1 MDAEAFDR
9 YVTQRYAALVGHV
22 AAMCGDREDAADAV
36 QEALTRAWARR
47 GAFGRH
53 PNKDAW
59 VRTVARNLLVDGWR
73 RRRRHTA
80 LTIEPLYD
88 DPDVVAR
95 VALRR
100 ALAELPAQHRNALV
114 LHYLA
119 DLPVADIAEELDAAP
134 GTVRVWLSRGRQQLG
149 VFLDDDQEV
158 HHA

>member
-9 YVTQRYAALVGHV
+9 YVTERYAALVGHV
-22 AAMCGDREDAADAV
+22 AAMCASRDDAADAV

-59 VRTVARNLLVDGWR
+59 VRTVARNLLVDGCR
-73 RRRRHTA
+73 RSRR
-80 LTIEPLYD
+80 LTNLSIEPLYD

-95 VALRR
+95 VALHR
-100 ALAELPAQHRNALV
+100 ALAELPANHRHALV
-114 LHYLA
+114 LHYLV
-119 DLPVADIAEELDAAP
+119 DLPVADIATELGAAP

-149 VFLDDDQEV
+149 VLLDDDKEV